1 MQKEFLNIAAH
12 ELRTPIQPILGLAE
26 VLRFGKKKIKGQQDL
41 LLDTIIRNSKR
52 LKQHTE
58 DILDV
63 TRIESQSLNLNKEQF
78 NLNDLI
84 TLIIENHRSQ
94 IEKEKYNV
102 NLSYSKSEKN
112 DFLMVDADRGRI
124 TQVISNLLSN
134 AIKFTPREG
143 GIVSVIAKEKKND
156 NDINSQQV
164 IVSVKDN
171 GEGIHPEILPR
182 LFSKFTTKSFS
193 GIGLGLFI
201 CKSIVESHGGKIW
214 AENNADGK
222 GATFSFSLPVD

>member
-1 MQKEFLNIAAH
+1 
-12 ELRTPIQPILGLAE
+12 
-26 VLRFGKKKIKGQQDL
+26 
-41 LLDTIIRNSKR
+41 
-52 LKQHTE
+52 
-58 DILDV
+58 
-63 TRIESQSLNLNKEQF
+63 
-78 NLNDLI
+78 LI

-143 GIVSVIAKEKKND
+143 GIVSITAKEKKND

-171 GEGIHPEILPR
+171 GEGIHPEMLPR